1 MFGSIRPW
9 YESVAIALGATYV
22 ATVEYAP
29 LQYDYNQNGVRI
41 DTFKPQDRSLQNLK
55 GSFDV
60 AISISS
66 FEHDGLG
73 R

>member
-9 YESVAIALGATYV
+9 YESVAIALGASYV
-22 ATVEYAP
+22 ATVEYAA
-29 LQYDYNQNGVRI
+29 LQYEYDRDGVRI
-41 DTFKPQDRSLQNLK
+41 ETFTPNDAALLDLK

-60 AISISS
+60 AMSISS